1 MTSVNVHIAPSPV
14 NIATYGGNPV
24 SSEKMGTAKRDAMPA
39 QNTSWPRGASSD
51 GSGNVESSSDV
62 SSSTWFTRNANDPTR
77 QTTEGRKSSVMVG
90 TVDNWLL
97 IQSMVVVTSPIGV
110 QTPPA
115 FAATTTI
122 APKRRRSSSL
132 GTSLR
137 SKETMTMVTVRL
149 FKIAERKKVRKPMTQ
164 KRVFFDFVVI
174 KLVTTLK
181 PWCASTTSTMVEAA
195 RRKKQISDTSESC
208 SLSCSRTDSDAT
220 PFASPK

>member
-1 MTSVNVHIAPSPV
+1 MSVSVHIAPRPV
-14 NIATYGGNPV
+14 NIAMYGGNPV
-24 SSEKMGTAKRDAMPA
+24 SSENTGTARRAAMPA
-39 QNTSWPRGASSD
+39 QNTSCPRGASSE
-51 GSGNVESSSDV
+51 GSGKVDSSSEP
-62 SSSTWFTRNANDPTR
+62 SSSTWFTRNANEPTR
-77 QTTEGRKSSVMVG
+77 QTTEGKKSSVTVG
-90 TVDNWLL
+90 TVDRLLL
-97 IQSMVVVTSPIGV
+97 IQSIVVVTSPIGV

-132 GTSLR
+132 GTSFR
-137 SKETMTMVTVRL
+137 SKDTMTIVTVRL
-149 FKIAERKKVRKPMTQ
+149 FNMAERKKVRKPITQ
-164 KRVFFDFVVI
+164 NNVFFDFVVI

-220 PFASPK
+220 PSALLK